1 MIPRYE
7 QRWWWKVCGMRVTT
21 AISGI
26 KEKVK
31 SCQPILGKLYCQGT
45 FRDIVIFETAI
56 PYVYIYRYIPSCDKV
71 KFETRIFLSTRYY
84 YRKKRIEHIFK
95 ISKLYKF
102 YFEKEK
108 IVIEFTIR

>member
-1 MIPRYE
+1 
-7 QRWWWKVCGMRVTT
+7 MRVTT

-56 PYVYIYRYIPSCDKV
+56 PYVYIYID
-71 KFETRIFLSTRYY
+71 IFHLVIKLNLRHVFFFQLDIIIG
-84 YRKKRIEHIFK
+84 RKESNIFSK
-95 ISKLYKF
+95 SPDCISFILKKKKL
-102 YFEKEK
+102 
-108 IVIEFTIR
+108 

>member
-1 MIPRYE
+1 M
-7 QRWWWKVCGMRVTT
+7 CGMRVTT

-56 PYVYIYRYIPSCDKV
+56 DIYKNIPSCDKV
-71 KFETRIFLSTRYY
+71 GI
-84 YRKKRIEHIFK
+84 
-95 ISKLYKF
+95 
-102 YFEKEK
+102 
-108 IVIEFTIR
+108 